1 MRWSKLLLTC
11 GVLSSL
17 TMIGCRQSSN
27 DGGQAVVTPPPT
39 TQYQSQTSTQTY
51 SQTETT
57 TVTTQ
62 GLPPNLS
69 SPAGLSRSCYMD
81 LCASDLSL
89 TDLLK
94 KSEKGSSAQTD
105 YFNSHIEP
113 LAKKLMQLRH
123 TRKNL
128 RLEFIKEF
136 EGQFEELELT
146 DVQLRIA
153 KAFLLVFKEDLYKR
167 KELETIYKKL
177 EKEPYFRAMHKI
189 FQTQGLPG
197 YFAELH
203 PNTEVTKAAR
213 LEAKY
218 IVDTQAKLNAAA
230 NTELIAIR
238 DPSVLRAIKG
248 DSLDSGDLS
257 VIMYN
262 SYGMHRAE
270 AIITGKLAKYMDS
283 IPRKTSYFR
292 DLIKESKYKKNMARL
307 PEYSQIEM
315 DLCRKSYFQSINLS
329 PTKEQVATFR
339 DHMNVVKD
347 AALQLVREQNPAHA
361 KIKNTEFLLPFTR
374 DEINQ
379 NWIKLIKSQIA
390 DLKVNSE
397 EDEKNR
403 RAPEAFL
410 SALGE
415 SLRSGKE
422 DMFCQGYFDPSVNDS
437 VHADLGS
444 SRLSWLSVMYPRYGV
459 AIMAHELGHVAFKYS
474 DEHSNQVSCLME
486 KQDGQKKYANEDYSD
501 LFASKVELITQKTL
515 QLPKSNFGC
524 LVALPTVEQG
534 FVNMDT
540 SDVHSSHMYRA
551 VQFALNRK
559 EVIPASCERLGEIQS
574 PKVTKSCD

>member
-1 MRWSKLLLTC
+1 MRWSKLLLAC
-11 GVLSSL
+11 GVLSSV
-17 TMIGCRQSSN
+17 TMMGCRQSSN
-27 DGGQAVVTPPPT
+27 DNGQAVITPPT
-39 TQYQSQTSTQTY
+39 TQYQSQNSTY
-51 SQTETT
+51 SHSET
-57 TVTTQ
+57 TVTTYQQ
-62 GLPPNLS
+62 GLPLNLS
-69 SPAGLSRSCYMD
+69 SPADLSKACYRD
-81 LCASDLSL
+81 LCQSDLSL

-94 KSEKGSSAQTD
+94 KSEKGSPAQSE
-105 YFNSHIEP
+105 YFHSHIEP

-153 KAFLLVFKEDLYKR
+153 KALLFVFKEELYKR

-177 EKEPYFRAMHKI
+177 GKESFFKAMHNI
-189 FQTQGLPG
+189 FPTQGLPG

-213 LEAKY
+213 LEAQY

-230 NTELIAIR
+230 NTELIAIK
-238 DPSVLRAIKG
+238 DPSILRALRG
-248 DSLDSGDLS
+248 DSLDAADLN

-262 SYGMHRAE
+262 SYGMRRAE
-270 AIITGKLAKYMDS
+270 TMITGHLAQYMDS

-292 DLIKESKYKKNMARL
+292 DLIKESKYQKKMEKL
-307 PEYSQIEM
+307 PEFSQIEM
-315 DLCRKSYFQSINLS
+315 DTCRTSYFQSINLS
-329 PTKEQVATFR
+329 PTKEQIASFR
-339 DHMNVVKD
+339 EQMDVVKD
-347 AALQLVREQNPAHA
+347 AALQLVREQNPAYK
-361 KIKNTEFLLPFTR
+361 KIKQTEFLLPLTR

-379 NWIKLIKSQIA
+379 SWIKLLKSQIA
-390 DLKVNSE
+390 DVKVNSE
-397 EDEKNR
+397 DEEKNR

-410 SALGE
+410 TALGE
-415 SLRSGKE
+415 SLRAGKA
-422 DMFCQGYFDPSVNDS
+422 DLFCNGYFDPSVNDS

-459 AIMAHELGHVAFKYS
+459 AIMAHELGHVVFKHS
-474 DEHSNQVSCLME
+474 DEHTNQVSCLIE
-486 KQDGQKKYANEDYSD
+486 KQNSQKKYANEDYSD

-524 LVALPTVEQG
+524 LVASPTVEQG
-534 FVNMDT
+534 FINMD
-540 SDVHSSHMYRA
+540 SNDVHSSHLYRA

-559 EVIPASCERLGEIQS
+559 EVIPASCERLGEVQS
-574 PKVTKSCD
+574 PKVTKSCE

>member
-27 DGGQAVVTPPPT
+27 DGAQTVVTPPPT
-39 TQYQSQTSTQTY
+39 QYQAHTTTQTY
-51 SQTETT
+51 SHTETT
-57 TVTTQ
+57 TTSQ

-81 LCASDLSL
+81 LCQNDLSL

-94 KSEKGSSAQTD
+94 KSEKGSSAQTE
-105 YFNSHIEP
+105 YFNSHIQP
-113 LAKKLMQLRH
+113 LAKQLMKLRH
-123 TRKNL
+123 SRKNM
-128 RLEFIKEF
+128 RLKFIKEF
-136 EGQFEELELT
+136 ESQFEELEFT
-146 DVQLRIA
+146 DMQLRIA
-153 KAFLLVFKEDLYKR
+153 KAILFVFKEELYTR

-177 EKEPYFRAMHKI
+177 AKESYFRAMHKV
-189 FQTQGLPG
+189 FPTQGIPG

-203 PNTEVTKAAR
+203 PDKEVTKAAR

-218 IVDTQAKLNAAA
+218 ILDTQAKLNAAA
-230 NTELIAIR
+230 NTELIAIK
-238 DPSVLRAIKG
+238 DPSILRALKG

-257 VIMYN
+257 VIMYS

-270 AIITGKLAKYMDS
+270 AMITGKLAKYMDS

-292 DLIKESKYKKNMARL
+292 DLVKESKYKKNMEKL
-307 PEYSQIEM
+307 PEFSQIE
-315 DLCRKSYFQSINLS
+315 LETCRTSYFQSINLS
-329 PTKEQVATFR
+329 PTKEQVTSFR
-339 DHMNVVKD
+339 EQMDVVKD
-347 AALQLVREQNPAHA
+347 AALQLVREQNPAYQ
-361 KIKNTEFLLPFTR
+361 KIKQTEFLLPFTR
-374 DEINQ
+374 DEVNQ
-379 NWIKLIKSQIA
+379 SWIKLLKSQIA
-390 DLKVNSE
+390 DLKIDSAE
-397 EDEKNR
+397 EEKNR

-410 SALGE
+410 TALGE
-415 SLRSGKE
+415 SLRAGKE
-422 DMFCQGYFDPSVNDS
+422 DMFCNGYFDPSVNDS
-437 VHADLGS
+437 IHADLGS

-459 AIMAHELGHVAFKYS
+459 AIMAHELGHVAFKHS
-474 DEHSNQVSCLME
+474 DEHTHQVACLME

-501 LFASKVELITQKTL
+501 LFASQVELIAQKTL

-540 SDVHSSHMYRA
+540 HDVHSSHMYRA

-574 PKVTKSCD
+574 PKVTKRCE